1 MGQGVIPMKIVLV
14 KPGSL
19 KRDEVGNILYASSSV
34 TLIIS
39 DRILVVDTGSADERE
54 RVFDGLRRAGASPD
68 DIEIVVNTHLHEDHT
83 GCNDMFCNADLL
95 SYHTGLRE
103 GCVLAQGVRIM
114 ETPGHTLDSISVLC
128 SGDVVIAGDALPT
141 ADNHIKD
148 LPPRI
153 HVDRVLALRSM
164 HRIAGIARIVVPGHG
179 MPFSIPDGRDAE
191 LT

>member
-1 MGQGVIPMKIVLV
+1 MKIVLV

-19 KRDEVGNILYASSSV
+19 KRDEAGNILYASSSV

-39 DRILVVDTGSADERE
+39 DRILVVDTGSADEQE

>member
-1 MGQGVIPMKIVLV
+1 MSRDVIPMKIVLV

-19 KRDEVGNILYASSSV
+19 KRDEAGNILYASSSV

-39 DRILVVDTGSADERE
+39 DRILVVDTGSADERGL
-54 RVFDGLRRAGASPD
+54 VFDGLRRAGASPD

-83 GCNDMFCNADLL
+83 GCNDMFCNADVL

-103 GCVLAQGVRIM
+103 GCVLAQGVRVM

-128 SGDVVIAGDALPT
+128 RGDTVIAGDALPT

-153 HVDRVLALRSM
+153 HVDRALALRSM

-191 LT
+191 LR

>member
-1 MGQGVIPMKIVLV
+1 MRILLV
-14 KPGSL
+14 KPGAL
-19 KRDEVGNILYASSSV
+19 ERDEAGNILYASSSV

-39 DRILVVDTGSADERE
+39 DRTVVVDTGSADERE
-54 RVFDGLRRAGASPD
+54 LVFDGLKRYGASPD

-83 GCNDMFCNADLL
+83 GGNDMFRNADLL

-103 GCVLAQGVRIM
+103 GCILARGVSVI

-128 SGDVVIAGDALPT
+128 MPGSVVIAGDALPT
-141 ADNHIKD
+141 ADNYIKD

-153 HVDRVLALRSM
+153 HADRALALRSM

-179 MPFSIPDGRDAE
+179 MPFSIPDGHEAE
-191 LT
+191 LR